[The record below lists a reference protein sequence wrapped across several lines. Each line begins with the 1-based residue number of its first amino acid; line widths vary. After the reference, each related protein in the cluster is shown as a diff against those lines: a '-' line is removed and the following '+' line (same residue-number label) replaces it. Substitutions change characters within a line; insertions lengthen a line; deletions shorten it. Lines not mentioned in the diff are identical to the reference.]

1 MNEQYRGFNLYGGSE
16 PTAKPRSAASFSG
29 NQLDPSLISTAME
42 PSQGSLPWDRRL
54 LSAMF

>member
-42 PSQGSLPWDRRL
+42 PSQSSLPWGRRL
-54 LSAMF
+54 L